1 MDLVAWAAPALAAM
15 ITAAL
20 LSMAGFLRK
29 EFLERVPGRVVAL
42 GALALFCGYLA
53 ATRAGLVREVMVPT
67 VFFARAFGVL
77 LLGAAALLA
86 IKGSRARRQA
96 ELLLSQAPRPLDEAV
111 ETLRSGGSAEGVF
124 RGRLASTEQ
133 VTSPAGLVCA
143 FYEAEVREVA
153 PGGQK
158 GSLISLERAFP
169 RSISLKGDR
178 VECAID
184 FTPEAVLGPVA
195 VRRCKLG
202 SEVAMSALPMLASGE
217 APTEALSY
225 ERVGKLG
232 DACLVAGRLTRAE
245 GELGYRIRRGLAT
258 PVTVVLDADATA
270 YGKRF
275 ARVAWVS
282 FAAACALCAASAYVL
297 ANAPTM

>member
-15 ITAAL
+15 FTAAL

-29 EFLERVPGRVVAL
+29 EFFDRVPGRLVAVGGFL
-42 GALALFCGYLA
+42 LFCGYLL
-53 ATRAGLVREVMVPT
+53 ATRFGLVREIMVPT
-67 VFFARAFGVL
+67 IFFARALGIV

-86 IKGSRARRQA
+86 IRGSRARRQA
-96 ELLLSQAPRPLDEAV
+96 ELLLAQAPRSLDEAV
-111 ETLRSGGSAEGVF
+111 EALRAGGSAEGVF
-124 RGRLASTEQ
+124 RGRLASSEQ

-169 RSISLKGDR
+169 PALSLEGDR
-178 VECAID
+178 VECDID
-184 FTPEAVLGPVA
+184 FLPEAVLGPVA

-202 SEVAMSALPMLASGE
+202 SEVAMSAAPLLASGD

-232 DACLVAGRLTRAE
+232 DACLVAGRLTRTGA
-245 GELGYRIRRGLAT
+245 ELGYRIRRGLST
-258 PVTVVLDADATA
+258 PVTVVLGNDATA

-275 ARVAWVS
+275 AKVAWLS
-282 FAAACALCAASAYVL
+282 FLGACGLCALSAYVL
-297 ANAPTM
+297 AKAPAM